1 MLPREI
7 CLLIGREGQVLWSEA
22 SDSPVLLPDSR
33 ARWEAI
39 WRLRAELVEIAHSHP
54 VGPLGFSA
62 EDETTMDAL
71 VGALGRP
78 VRFSVVAPEGMV
90 LRDGGR
96 DLLVGEEPAWAEPL
110 RVASGMRPRALQPH
124 LEPLPSG

>member
-1 MLPREI
+1 MLPREV
-7 CLLIGREGQVLWSEA
+7 CVLIGQEGQVLWSEA

-33 ARWEAI
+33 TRWEAI

-62 EDETTMDAL
+62 EDETTMEAITQ
-71 VGALGRP
+71 ALGRP

-90 LRDGGR
+90 LRTGGQ
-96 DLLVGEEPAWAEPL
+96 DLSLQEEPPWAGPL
-110 RVASGMRPRALQPH
+110 RQASGMPPVPGRRD
-124 LEPLPSG
+124 